1 MTNNLISQLTSIR
14 GEMLDL
20 ERRHIATLGSS
31 HSKYAESQRNLLH
44 YLALRSHDL
53 RPIQHELAVLG
64 LSSLGR
70 VESHVL
76 ASIDA
81 VLTALHSLS
90 GIPLDGA
97 KRGSEL
103 CDFEMGAKLHDLHSR
118 DLIGASPSAR
128 SVGIMVTL

>member
-1 MTNNLISQLTSIR
+1 MTKNLISQLTSIR
-14 GEMLDL
+14 DEMLDL

-44 YLALRSHDL
+44 YIALRCHDL
-53 RPIQHELAVLG
+53 RPLQHELAVLG

-81 VLTALHSLS
+81 VLAALHSLD
-90 GIPLDGA
+90 GTPLDA
-97 KRGSEL
+97 AQLGSEP
-103 CDFEMGAKLHDLHSR
+103 CDFER
-118 DLIGASPSAR
+118 
-128 SVGIMVTL
+128 